1 MTSPSRLQK
10 QVVTS
15 SIQQTDNTSV
25 ISMCSIF
32 SKIGESENGLHYL
45 TWQNGGYIA
54 KDNLVDDKQYF
65 VVISGIIFKF
75 HGHEFIYVIKQL

>member
-32 SKIGESENGLHYL
+32 SKIGESENGLYCV
-45 TWQNGGYIA
+45 TWQSGGYIG
-54 KDNLVDDKQYF
+54 KDNLVDNKQY
-65 VVISGIIFKF
+65 VDVISGMIFKF
-75 HGHEFIYVIKQL
+75 LVHMSA